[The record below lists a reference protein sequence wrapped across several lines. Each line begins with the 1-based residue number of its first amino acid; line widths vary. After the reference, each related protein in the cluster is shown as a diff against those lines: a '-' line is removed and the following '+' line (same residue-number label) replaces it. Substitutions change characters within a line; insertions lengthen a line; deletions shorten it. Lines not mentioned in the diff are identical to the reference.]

1 MNEQHKTLQ
10 QKLDEVKHDPSLMR
24 LHFRYWQGL
33 DCGDSHWRESMTAD
47 KFIGQ
52 NTIQE
57 YTRSSQ
63 QAVEEEKI
71 AHQNPTIDVKQ
82 RWLMEKYRQR
92 SGD

>member
-33 DCGDSHWRESMTAD
+33 DLSDSHWRESMNPD
-47 KFIGQ
+47 KFIPES
-52 NTIQE
+52 TRQE
-57 YTRSSQ
+57 YARPSKQTI
-63 QAVEEEKI
+63 EEERI
-71 AHQNPTIDVKQ
+71 ARQNPNIDINQ